1 MNKFFV
7 TYLLTY
13 SPVVDLEE
21 LSLLKIKLV
30 FSVSTTQIGTKLDL
44 IGGTTAQG
52 TTTKGD
58 NCTKLSHFK

>member
-21 LSLLKIKLV
+21 LSLLKIRRKLLNAV
-30 FSVSTTQIGTKLDL
+30 HVWRGENFRDSSKEHFSDKVYNADQIGM
-44 IGGTTAQG
+44 
-52 TTTKGD
+52 
-58 NCTKLSHFK
+58 